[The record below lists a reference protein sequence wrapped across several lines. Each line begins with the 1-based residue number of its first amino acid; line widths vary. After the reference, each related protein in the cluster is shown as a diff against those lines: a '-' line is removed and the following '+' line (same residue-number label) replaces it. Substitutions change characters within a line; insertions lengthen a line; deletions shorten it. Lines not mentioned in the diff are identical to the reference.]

1 MPDHVKSGYR
11 GRPDRSSILAVEFRA
26 QALADQVK
34 DLTRDLV
41 RLRAAA
47 RDVLE
52 ALPSDQGAAL
62 VRLRHE
68 LARHPSHR
76 EAAA

>member
-1 MPDHVKSGYR
+1 MTDYVKSGYR
-11 GRPDRSSILAVEFRA
+11 GRPDRSSVMAAEFRA

-34 DLTRDLV
+34 DLSRDLV
-41 RLRAAA
+41 RLRAAV

-52 ALPSDQGAAL
+52 ATPSDQGAAL

-68 LARHPSHR
+68 LVRRHMTG
-76 EAAA
+76 EAA